1 MLTLKTLS
9 PENGIVGIGRW
20 VPAPSRQQSLARER
34 RASGDAPGSEVAS
47 SLTLR
52 LRGNQGDPAVGAEGS
67 AYPRTSVISEEEG
80 GGCRKSGASIG
91 AMKPGNAGGAKG
103 RRFETTGKGNMARH

>member
-20 VPAPSRQQSLARER
+20 VPAPSRQQPLARNR
-34 RASGDAPGSEVAS
+34 RVSGDVPGSEVAS

-52 LRGNQGDPAVGAEGS
+52 LRGNQGDPIVGVDGAAQLWTSLDGEEAVGDG
-67 AYPRTSVISEEEG
+67 
-80 GGCRKSGASIG
+80 RKSGVPI
-91 AMKPGNAGGAKG
+91 
-103 RRFETTGKGNMARH
+103 

>member
-20 VPAPSRQQSLARER
+20 VPAPSRQQPLARNR
-34 RASGDAPGSEVAS
+34 RVSGDVPGSEVAS

-52 LRGNQGDPAVGAEGS
+52 LRGNQGEPIVGVDGTAHLQ
-67 AYPRTSVISEEEG
+67 TSLISEEAG
-80 GGCRKSGASIG
+80 GDDRKSGVSI
-91 AMKPGNAGGAKG
+91 
-103 RRFETTGKGNMARH
+103 